1 MGSSPGEVTNLLIQ
15 LRNGNRDAESKL
27 VPLVYGELR
36 RLAARYMRGER
47 PGHTLQATALVHEAY
62 LRLAGNRKFD
72 FQNRAH
78 FFGLAA
84 SLMRRI
90 LVDHARAKQA
100 QKRGGDE
107 KQVSLDEAIVLQPGR
122 HQQFLALDQALDR
135 LAKIDAR
142 QSRIVELRYFGGLTE
157 QEVAEVLGVS
167 VRTVKR
173 DWEAARAWLYQQMN
187 LSFGRTEKRANYDMV
202 RSLTHGRCR

>member
-62 LRLAGNRKFD
+62 LRLAGNRKID

-122 HQQFLALDQALDR
+122 HQLFLALDQALDR
-135 LAKIDAR
+135 FAKIDAR

-187 LSFGRTEKRANYDMV
+187 L
-202 RSLTHGRCR
+202 